1 MMSEEL
7 VRNKQS
13 NKTKKILLA
22 NDIKMVD
29 F

>member
-1 MMSEEL
+1 LMSEEL